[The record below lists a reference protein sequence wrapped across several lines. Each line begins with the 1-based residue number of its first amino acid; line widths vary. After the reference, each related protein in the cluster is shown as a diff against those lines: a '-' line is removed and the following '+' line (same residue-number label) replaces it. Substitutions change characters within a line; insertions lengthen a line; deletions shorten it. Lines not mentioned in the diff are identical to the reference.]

1 MPLPFDLLAIMLFIG
16 WYAET
21 PVNNPPSLAYGFA
34 AFGIAVAVMSLIAA
48 AVGRYASAALCRPG
62 RSPSQRRNIA
72 GQAELIIKLSLVG
85 IHVALLYESAL
96 PWSLIQALQLGPDAA
111 GGYQFWLQLFGLAP
125 FLVLF
130 VAAWLPTFK
139 LHRLISYGSWT
150 RRSYLLHKAQYNLYM
165 LLVWL
170 PFAWLEDRLMLF
182 APALPLLF
190 VAVAW
195 AFPAVIAW
203 FWRCKPL
210 PQGEIL
216 DAVKRMEALA
226 GAKFSRVF
234 LWEPGGNVMTAAALG
249 LAPPFRYLFLT
260 RALVD
265 GLQPDELEAVI
276 LHELGHVKKRH
287 LLFYMFVSLA
297 GINAAVLAGAL
308 APLANSGERFLCTA
322 ALVLLYFRFIFGWL
336 SRNMERQAD
345 LFAMEKSGSA
355 RGIANA
361 LEKLGLAAGNVR
373 LAHSWH
379 HYGIA
384 QRVDFLRRAERRPE
398 LARYHDA
405 GVGRIMLA
413 GYLSAVLVV
422 GGMSWLLFEELSI
435 EARPVTMQGAASA
448 DAAHWR
454 RVRRLLPGD
463 AGANLELAY
472 RLAGQAGGRA
482 EAEAL
487 AAEAKRLAADTG
499 DRGMGEAAEKLLRE
513 LRDQ

>member
-1 MPLPFDLLAIMLFIG
+1 MPLPFDLLAIMLFLG

-21 PVNNPPSLAYGFA
+21 PVPNPPPLADCFA
-34 AFGIAVAVMSLIAA
+34 AFGIAVAFMLLIAA
-48 AVGRYASAALCRPG
+48 AINRFASAALCRPG
-62 RSPSQRRNIA
+62 LSPSRRRNIA
-72 GQAELIIKLSLVG
+72 GQAELTLKFSLLAL
-85 IHVALLYESAL
+85 HVALVYESAL
-96 PWSLIQALQLGPDAA
+96 PWSLTQALGFESNAS
-111 GGYQFWLQLFGLAP
+111 GSYMFWLQLFGLIP

-130 VAAWLPTFK
+130 VAAWLPMFK
-139 LHRLISYGSWT
+139 THRLISYGNWT
-150 RRSYLLHKAQYNLYM
+150 RGSFLLYKAQYNLYM
-165 LLVWL
+165 LLAWL
-170 PFAWLEDRLMLF
+170 PFAWLTDRLSDF

-190 VAVAW
+190 VAAAW

-210 PQGEIL
+210 PQGEIMET
-216 DAVKRMEALA
+216 VKRMEALA
-226 GAKFSRVF
+226 GVKFSKVF
-234 LWEPGGNVMTAAALG
+234 LWEPGSNVMTAAALG

-265 GLQPDELEAVI
+265 GLKRDELEAVI
-276 LHELGHVKKRH
+276 LHELGHVKKKH
-287 LLFYMFVSLA
+287 LVFYMFVSLA

-308 APLANSGERFLCTA
+308 APLAGSGERFLLTA
-322 ALVLLYFRFIFGWL
+322 ALVLFYFRFVFGWL

-373 LAHSWH
+373 LAYSWH

-405 GVGRIMLA
+405 GVNRLMLS
-413 GYLSAVLVV
+413 GYLAAALIIGGVGWILYAELTAVSRPASGRSAV
-422 GGMSWLLFEELSI
+422 
-435 EARPVTMQGAASA
+435 QA
-448 DAAHWR
+448 DQAHWR
-454 RVRRLLPGD
+454 RVRRLLPED

-472 RLAGQAGGRA
+472 RLAGQPDGRA
-482 EAEAL
+482 EAEEL
-487 AAEAKRLAADTG
+487 ATVAKRMAADRG
-499 DRGMGEAAEKLLRE
+499 DREAGEAAEKLLRE
-513 LRDQ
+513 LREQ